1 MLFGIGE
8 LQFLSALIPNKKQK
22 LEGIIQKMQIP
33 KEIVDAKKSKGPRA
47 NLEQLQLA
55 AMRPAEQAV
64 WFEHARVSAI
74 LGSSSRTLP
83 SVRSG
88 LKCYFGFAGHVMYAL
103 AVVYTSVCIQACA
116 KKSLGSRQKLRLC

>member
-22 LEGIIQKMQIP
+22 LEV
-33 KEIVDAKKSKGPRA
+33 VDAKKSKGPRA